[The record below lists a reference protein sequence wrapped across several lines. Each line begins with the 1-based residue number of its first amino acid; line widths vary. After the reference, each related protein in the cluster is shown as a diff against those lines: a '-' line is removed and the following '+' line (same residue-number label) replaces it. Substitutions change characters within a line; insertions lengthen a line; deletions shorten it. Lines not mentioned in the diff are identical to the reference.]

1 MNEQEMIR
9 IQNQFGGFCAKVLK
23 NEVRTIYRK
32 LSRLLECETSLA
44 ALTMEEQT
52 QAAREDQYFA
62 DESIFVVLGLPV
74 VVKGDLLV
82 DALRQL
88 PARWRD
94 VVLLYYFVGM
104 TDREIDA
111 EIHLTHQ
118 AITKR
123 RNKALLQMREYL
135 RKEGYNEWPGH

>member
-32 LSRLLECETSLA
+32 LSRLLENEI
-44 ALTMEEQT
+44 ALTDLTTAEQA

-62 DESIFVVLGLPV
+62 DESIFMVLGFPV

-88 PARWRD
+88 PVRWRD

-104 TDREIDA
+104 TDREIGA